1 MAEASAAATSSIL
14 DSLEETILSDL
25 GIAEVTNT
33 SEEMKSLLQS
43 IEERV
48 RPLRCSRG
56 IVKRKI
62 TLLLKPFTKEPLE
75 DDNPSLLES
84 ILEEVNLRLEE
95 VRQYD
100 HEIEAKIC
108 ESELMKY
115 DQNLLNEEVVKSSHY
130 HLQLQRIIH
139 GIRPHSNVSS
149 KESTSPSHSQ
159 QGDNISR
166 EELQSILK
174 RFKPQ
179 QELKIPALKCR
190 NFSGG
195 EDKCQFRSFIL
206 SFENVYGCRKDTS
219 NAANCII

>member
-62 TLLLKPFTKEPLE
+62 TLLLKPFTKEPH
-75 DDNPSLLES
+75 DDNPSLLET

-108 ESELMKY
+108 ESELMKS
-115 DQNLLNEEVVKSSHY
+115 DQTLLNEEVVNSTNY

-139 GIRPHSNVSS
+139 AW
-149 KESTSPSHSQ
+149 
-159 QGDNISR
+159 D
-166 EELQSILK
+166 
-174 RFKPQ
+174 
-179 QELKIPALKCR
+179 
-190 NFSGG
+190 
-195 EDKCQFRSFIL
+195 
-206 SFENVYGCRKDTS
+206 
-219 NAANCII
+219 

>member
-100 HEIEAKIC
+100 HEIEVKIC
-108 ESELMKY
+108 ESELMKS
-115 DQNLLNEEVVKSSHY
+115 D
-130 HLQLQRIIH
+130 
-139 GIRPHSNVSS
+139 
-149 KESTSPSHSQ
+149 
-159 QGDNISR
+159 
-166 EELQSILK
+166 
-174 RFKPQ
+174 
-179 QELKIPALKCR
+179 
-190 NFSGG
+190 
-195 EDKCQFRSFIL
+195 
-206 SFENVYGCRKDTS
+206 
-219 NAANCII
+219 